1 MTKQTCNIVPMRR
14 RSMFVTASDTFDI
27 DALIGELD
35 GQGANSTSY
44 KQGVIRTRDGIRARG
59 GRRIAA

>member
-1 MTKQTCNIVPMRR
+1 MTKKSSNVVSMRR
-14 RSMFVTASDTFDI
+14 RSNFATAADTFDI

-44 KQGVIRTRDGIRARG
+44 RQSVIAPGDVVAFGG
-59 GRRIAA
+59 GRRFAA